1 MNLHYGRIIP
11 QLPLYTPGLTKWHDF
26 IIIDH
31 MKDLHKIVTKKRLGC
46 NILGIISFVLISV
59 QIVFVVLIMYNR
71 VQI

>member
-1 MNLHYGRIIP
+1 MAR
-11 QLPLYTPGLTKWHDF
+11 LYPNYPFISPGSPCGMVLSVWTR
-26 IIIDH
+26 